1 MDVELIGVHR
11 PLHHH
16 LAEPPGG
23 GDKHHLIK
31 TGFGIDGE
39 HHAGRGQI
47 GTDHPLHPGGKRHP
61 AMIVPLMHAVG
72 NGAIVKQ
79 RSKHVLH
86 RDEHGVK
93 ALHVKECLLLTGEGS
108 IWHIFRR
115 RRGAHGKRGLS
126 VIGGE
131 LGIGI
136 TNRIFQFA
144 LERRIDDP
152 LTDLCA
158 RFR

>member
-1 MDVELIGVHR
+1 
-11 PLHHH
+11 
-16 LAEPPGG
+16 
-23 GDKHHLIK
+23 
-31 TGFGIDGE
+31 
-39 HHAGRGQI
+39 
-47 GTDHPLHPGGKRHP
+47 
-61 AMIVPLMHAVG
+61 MHAVG

-93 ALHVKECLLLTGEGS
+93 ALHVKECLLLTGEGGVR
-108 IWHIFRR
+108 HIFRR
-115 RRGAHGKRGLS
+115 RGGAHGKGGLS
-126 VIGGE
+126 VIGGQ

-136 TNRIFQFA
+136 ANRIFQFA
-144 LERRIDDP
+144 LERRINDP